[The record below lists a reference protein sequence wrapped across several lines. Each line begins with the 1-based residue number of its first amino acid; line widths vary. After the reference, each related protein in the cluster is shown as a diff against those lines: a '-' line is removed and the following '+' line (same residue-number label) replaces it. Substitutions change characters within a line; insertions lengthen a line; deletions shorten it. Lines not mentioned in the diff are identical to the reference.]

1 MSSDESSLEF
11 DMFEDMRRTLARIL
25 AEEEGRDPIEAERI
39 SLYVMQGLREV
50 PKLLQALGRSKKP
63 ASETLALLRE
73 VLENSASLD
82 KARAMLLGPED
93 KVVH

>member
-25 AEEEGRDPIEAERI
+25 AEEGRDPIEAERI
-39 SLYVMQGLREV
+39 SFYVMQGLRDV
-50 PKLLQALGRSKKP
+50 PKFMQALGRSKKP
-63 ASETLALLRE
+63 AAETLALLIE
-73 VLENSASLD
+73 VLDNVASLD
-82 KARAMLLGPED
+82 KARTMLLNPDE